1 MGSSM
6 GANAASDGV
15 GGPGGSG
22 GGGVLRSSSYGGVT
36 DPAENVKQ
44 QSQQQPKVDAQ
55 GFPLQSTPMTTTE
68 RTRGSGMQQQV
79 GGMTP
84 SPYTTSVLPSS
95 FGQHQQSSH
104 HQPAQKKLMSIKED
118 EEDPAMLRYETR
130 SGFDTSPMVESLALQ
145 KKDDDEGVTFDS
157 SDVEGPTPMPP
168 SRQHRRISSM
178 GKLKADE
185 FVMKVYLL

>member
-6 GANAASDGV
+6 GASANTDEV

-22 GGGVLRSSSYGGVT
+22 DGVLRFSSHGGVT

-44 QSQQQPKVDAQ
+44 QSQQQPKIDAQ
-55 GFPLQSTPMTTTE
+55 GFPLQSTPMATGD
-68 RTRGSGMQQQV
+68 RMRQQQV
-79 GGMTP
+79 GMTP

-95 FGQHQQSSH
+95 FGLRQQSSH
-104 HQPAQKKLMSIKED
+104 QQPAQKKLKSIKED

-130 SGFDTSPMVESLALQ
+130 SGFDTSPMVESLAQ
-145 KKDDDEGVTFDS
+145 KKDDEGVTFD

-168 SRQHRRISSM
+168 SRQHRRISSL
-178 GKLKADE
+178 GK
-185 FVMKVYLL
+185 